1 MAVLAECPA
10 EPGDSR
16 AFVDRYLSIRRALGL
31 REIRRGQSDGNIA
44 AQVATEQLYGPLY
57 GTIFFRYQFHLP
69 GLDEAFVDR
78 LVTSVLGGVSPDAPP
93 AAARGRRQ
101 RPTA

>member
-44 AQVATEQLYGPLY
+44 ARAVNEQLYNPLY

-69 GLDEAFVDR
+69 GLDEAFVDG
-78 LVTSVLGGVSPDAPP
+78 LVTAVLGDASPDAALPP
-93 AAARGRRQ
+93 NTPRAPGRC
-101 RPTA
+101 